1 MDSFVP
7 VIHENVVRLS
17 EFAELQKQEKV
28 PTGVGSFD
36 ELTGG
41 LVRGGICEFFGKKGS
56 GKRSVVFALLAEMTQ
71 KNRICAVVDTSNSF
85 DPVSAENAGIDLDK
99 ILWIRCDA
107 DPQKA
112 VLATD
117 YLIQSRLFGGIW
129 LDMSLSD
136 KSFLDRMPNSY
147 WFRFK
152 VGLKD
157 SPGHLLVTLE
167 EGRLRSACQQS
178 IYVSKAGNGW
188 EGESCFRV
196 MREGEVRMEAV
207 RGRSHVPFTIH
218 RLSGGAS

>member
-1 MDSFVP
+1 MIGEGIV
-7 VIHENVVRLS
+7 NLR

-28 PTGVGSFD
+28 PTGVGVFD

-41 LVRGGICEFFGKKGS
+41 LVRGGICEFFGQKGS

-71 KNRICAVVDTSNSF
+71 RNRICAVVDTSNSF
-85 DPVSAENAGIDLDK
+85 DPVSAEDAGIDLDR
-99 ILWIRCDA
+99 ILWVKCDA

-129 LDMSLSD
+129 LDMSLCEKD
-136 KSFLDRMPNSY
+136 FLNRMPNSY

-157 SPGHLLVTLE
+157 SPCHLLVTLE

-178 IYVSKAGNGW
+178 LFVSKEQNGW
-188 EGESCFRV
+188 EGEANFRV
-196 MREGEVRMEAV
+196 MRRGKTRLEMVRPKAMKNGQLKMEN
-207 RGRSHVPFTIH
+207 GF
-218 RLSGGAS
+218 